1 MHIAVDA
8 LLLKNQNSGT
18 GFYTHHLL
26 SAIAQLQLPHTLT
39 IFVGE
44 QYQFANEFLA
54 PNIVLR
60 KVGLR
65 NSLQRIIW
73 EQTQLVLELNCLKPD
88 LLFCPFFIKPIF
100 YKGKTVITMHD
111 LYHRVVPKAIRWD
124 RRLYRRIFIDQSTLQ
139 AHHIIAI
146 SELTKADTIS
156 EYQIPEEK
164 ISVVYNG
171 INEAFHMR
179 ISEETR
185 KAVLNKLQ
193 IPFDEF
199 LLSVSTQ
206 HRNKNF
212 GQLLEA
218 VFKLKTQGKVFPLV
232 IAGNKGDDSER
243 LRTLVNEYDL
253 HALVKF
259 VGFVGD
265 NDLPAL
271 YQSAKIFV
279 FPSLYEGFGIPLVE
293 AMASGVPTIYA
304 NRGALPEVSA
314 GSGLAFETTEELMRA
329 ITDLWNNASRRE
341 SLAQK
346 GLERAKCFSW
356 KEAAK
361 ATLNIFEKLNN
372 DFNIKG

>member
-26 SAIAQLQLPHTLT
+26 HAIAQLQSPHTFT
-39 IFVGE
+39 IFLGA
-44 QYQFANEFLA
+44 QYRFADEFLA
-54 PNIVLR
+54 PNITLR
-60 KVGLR
+60 KVALR
-65 NSLQRIIW
+65 NSLHRIVW
-73 EQTQLVLELNCLKPD
+73 EQTSLVSDLNRLKPD

-100 YKGKTVITMHD
+100 YAGKTAITMHD
-111 LYHRVVPKAIRWD
+111 LYHRIVPQAIRWD
-124 RRLYRRIFIDQSTLQ
+124 RLLYRRVFIDQSTLQ

-146 SELTKADTIS
+146 SELTKTDTIA
-156 EYQIPEEK
+156 EYHIPEEK

-171 INEAFHMR
+171 IDEAFH
-179 ISEETR
+179 TR
-185 KAVLNKLQ
+185 TSDEQRNAVLNKLQ
-193 IPFDEF
+193 IPFSEF

-218 VFKLKTQGKVFPLV
+218 LYKLKAQGKPFPLV
-232 IAGNKGDDSER
+232 IAGNKGDDSDR
-243 LRTLVNEYDL
+243 LQELMQEYDL

-259 VGFVGD
+259 VGFVGND
-265 NDLPAL
+265 DLPAL

-293 AMASGVPTIYA
+293 AMASSVPTIYA

-314 GSGLAFETTEELMRA
+314 GSGRAFETTEDLMHA
-329 ITDLWNNASRRE
+329 IEDLWSNATLRQ

-346 GLERAKCFSW
+346 GLERAKRFSW

-361 ATLNIFEKLNN
+361 ATLNVFEKL
-372 DFNIKG
+372 